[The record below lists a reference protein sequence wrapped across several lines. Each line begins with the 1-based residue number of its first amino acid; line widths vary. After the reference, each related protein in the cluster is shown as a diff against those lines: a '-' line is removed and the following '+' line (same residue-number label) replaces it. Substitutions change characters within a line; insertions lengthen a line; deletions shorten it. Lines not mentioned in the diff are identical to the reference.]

1 MFYLPEEVNLHTHS
15 FYCKHGNGTI
25 AEYVEQAKKDGIRL
39 LGFSEHCPLPDR
51 EYQKGNRMDYPDLP
65 YYEQDVR
72 DQQTKAKEET
82 ETNKET
88 KIERNKK
95 ETITILLGAE
105 CDWLPEEFSF
115 YKDELLGRKNYD
127 YLICSVHHMIDP
139 QDNREHFL
147 GHFTTLPLGHL
158 REYVRQY
165 TDALRSGIFTFGC
178 HPDIFLAGYRRWDSD
193 AISASTDIL
202 QCAKQ
207 CGIPLEI
214 NDNGLRKRPITVE
227 DGSTRQP
234 YPVKEFWL
242 LAKEIGTKIVANS
255 DAHRPIDVAAHKKNA
270 FAFAE
275 QNDIPLSGWE
285 LDTESKL
292 HIV

>member
-25 AEYVEQAKKDGIRL
+25 AEYAEQAKKDGIRL

-65 YYEQDVR
+65 YYEWDVKKE
-72 DQQTKAKEET
+72 QKKAKEET
-82 ETNKET
+82 H
-88 KIERNKK
+88 KK

-147 GHFTTLPLGHL
+147 GHFTTLPLRHL

-165 TDALRSGIFTFGC
+165 TDALRSGIFLFGC
-178 HPDIFLAGYRRWDSD
+178 HPDIFLSGYRRWDAD
-193 AISASTDIL
+193 AVAASTDIL
-202 QCAKQ
+202 QCARD
-207 CGIPLEI
+207 CNIPLEI
-214 NDNGLRKRPITVE
+214 NDNGLRKRPIKMENGCV
-227 DGSTRQP
+227 RAP

-242 LAKEIGTKIVANS
+242 LAQEIGVKIITNS
-255 DAHRPIDVAAHKKNA
+255 DAHRPIDVAAHKRNSLA
-270 FAFAE
+270 FAKE
-275 QNDIPLSGWE
+275 NNLHLSGWD
-285 LDTESKL
+285 LDSNGKL
-292 HIV
+292 HIK

>member
-1 MFYLPEEVNLHTHS
+1 MLYTPDKVNLHTHS
-15 FYCKHGNGTI
+15 FYCKHGTGTI
-25 AEYVEQAKKDGIRL
+25 AEYVEQAKAEGLTL

-51 EYQKGNRMDYPDLP
+51 EYQKGNRMDFPDLP
-65 YYEQDVR
+65 LYEADIKAE
-72 DQQTKAKEET
+72 QQKT
-82 ETNKET
+82 ENKS
-88 KIERNKK
+88 
-95 ETITILLGAE
+95 ITILIGAE
-105 CDWLPEEFSF
+105 CDWLPEEKSF
-115 YKDELLGRKNYD
+115 YEELIQKRNYD
-127 YLICSVHHMIDP
+127 YLCCSVHHMFDP
-139 QDNREHFL
+139 VRGKEEFL
-147 GHFTTLPLGHL
+147 GRFTTLPLGHL
-158 REYVRQY
+158 IEYVKLY

-242 LAKEIGTKIVANS
+242 LAKEIGTKIVTNS
-255 DAHRPIDVAAHKKNA
+255 DAHRPIDVAAHKRNA

-275 QNDIPLSGWE
+275 QNDIPLSCWE

-292 HIV
+292 HIH